1 MAKYELPKTYEA
13 ALYED
18 KLYQHWESE
27 GYFKPWRTEEAS
39 YPQQAPFTVMMPPPN
54 ATGTLHVGHA
64 MFLTLQD
71 IMVRFQRLRGVPTL
85 WLPGTDHAAVATQT
99 KVEGIIRKTEGKS
112 RHDIGKDELLRR
124 IHAFIAD
131 SQDTIRTQ
139 VRKMGASCDWSRERY
154 TLEDSLSRAVRKIFV
169 DMYRDG
175 LIYRGK
181 KIINWC
187 PASETT
193 LSNEEVIAKEV
204 QGHLYYFT
212 YPIKD
217 SDEVIVVATTRP
229 ETMLGD
235 TAVAV
240 HPEDKR
246 YQHLIG
252 KFVSLP
258 LSDREIPI
266 IADDYVD
273 QTFGSGAVKI
283 TPGHDP
289 NDFAIGQR
297 HQLEVI
303 TILDTKGAI
312 NALGGKYQGLDRFV
326 ARKQIVKDMEDL
338 GLLIKI
344 EDKLQNIGFSE
355 RGNVIVEPMVSLQ
368 WFIATTKAFRDG
380 QSIQSMCQDV
390 IKNGEIKIIP
400 ERFEKNYFNWVDNL
414 QDWCISRQIW
424 FGHQIPAWYCDDCNQ
439 ITVQID
445 APKQCE
451 HCHSTNIRQD
461 EDNLDTWFSSGLWT
475 FSTLGWPEKTKE
487 LEYFHPTSVLETGY
501 DILTF
506 WVLRM
511 IMMSKYA
518 LNEIPFKTV
527 YLHGLVRDEHGNKMS
542 KSLGNIIDPL
552 DMIAKYGTDA
562 VRLSL
567 SLGTTPGNDIRISET
582 KIASYRNFINKIW
595 NVSRFIL
602 SRIDTDITLE
612 VKAISISDAYIL
624 SRLQRVIGD
633 VTKYLTN
640 YQFSE
645 AGTMLYDFLWHDLA
659 DWYIEI
665 SKVEGKENQGVLMHV
680 LSTLLQLLHP
690 FIPFVTEQIWSYI
703 HPNQPLII
711 SEWPQINDQF
721 IDSKA
726 EQQFELIRSLITT
739 IRTKRAELKIDPVKK
754 IPATIISDTHF
765 DLLQIKMPVISFL
778 ARLTPISIQTNKE
791 TIQGPQLS
799 FLSDGIE
806 VILHLENIIDIEA
819 EKAKTMTQIG
829 NLEKQIDIVS
839 TKLANEG
846 FVAKAPAKIIEEEKA
861 RLEAMQLEKVSLE
874 EKLRVFA
881 AQS

>member
-1 MAKYELPKTYEA
+1 
-13 ALYED
+13 
-18 KLYQHWESE
+18 
-27 GYFKPWRTEEAS
+27 
-39 YPQQAPFTVMMPPPN
+39 
-54 ATGTLHVGHA
+54 
-64 MFLTLQD
+64 
-71 IMVRFQRLRGVPTL
+71 
-85 WLPGTDHAAVATQT
+85 
-99 KVEGIIRKTEGKS
+99 
-112 RHDIGKDELLRR
+112 
-124 IHAFIAD
+124 
-131 SQDTIRTQ
+131 
-139 VRKMGASCDWSRERY
+139 
-154 TLEDSLSRAVRKIFV
+154 
-169 DMYRDG
+169 
-175 LIYRGK
+175 
-181 KIINWC
+181 
-187 PASETT
+187 
-193 LSNEEVIAKEV
+193 
-204 QGHLYYFT
+204 
-212 YPIKD
+212 
-217 SDEVIVVATTRP
+217 
-229 ETMLGD
+229 
-235 TAVAV
+235 
-240 HPEDKR
+240 
-246 YQHLIG
+246 
-252 KFVSLP
+252 
-258 LSDREIPI
+258 
-266 IADDYVD
+266 
-273 QTFGSGAVKI
+273 
-283 TPGHDP
+283 
-289 NDFAIGQR
+289 
-297 HQLEVI
+297 
-303 TILDTKGAI
+303 
-312 NALGGKYQGLDRFV
+312 
-326 ARKQIVKDMEDL
+326 
-338 GLLIKI
+338 
-344 EDKLQNIGFSE
+344 
-355 RGNVIVEPMVSLQ
+355 
-368 WFIATTKAFRDG
+368 
-380 QSIQSMCQDV
+380 
-390 IKNGEIKIIP
+390 
-400 ERFEKNYFNWVDNL
+400 
-414 QDWCISRQIW
+414 
-424 FGHQIPAWYCDDCNQ
+424 
-439 ITVQID
+439 
-445 APKQCE
+445 
-451 HCHSTNIRQD
+451 
-461 EDNLDTWFSSGLWT
+461 
-475 FSTLGWPEKTKE
+475 
-487 LEYFHPTSVLETGY
+487 
-501 DILTF
+501 
-506 WVLRM
+506 
-511 IMMSKYA
+511 MMSKYA

-602 SRIDTDITLE
+602 SRIDTDTTLE

-711 SEWPQINDQF
+711 SKWPQINDQF